1 MTKASAAEETADKA
15 EAEAP
20 VIAVNG
26 TAPDLSDPV
35 GAVDDE
41 VPTMADLAGIRYV
54 GMADVKTLSTNDLVA
69 MGVAGGPPKGD
80 LRWDAS
86 NGFVVQTGE
95 FNAATRDVLLANKD
109 FVAVS

>member
-1 MTKASAAEETADKA
+1 MTKASAAEEAATKA

-26 TAPDLSDPV
+26 VEPDVSDPV
-35 GAVDDE
+35 GPVEDE
-41 VPTMADLAGIRYV
+41 IPNMSDLAGIRYV
-54 GMADVKTLSTNDLVA
+54 GMADVKVLTTNDLVA

-86 NGFVVQTGE
+86 NGFIVQTGE